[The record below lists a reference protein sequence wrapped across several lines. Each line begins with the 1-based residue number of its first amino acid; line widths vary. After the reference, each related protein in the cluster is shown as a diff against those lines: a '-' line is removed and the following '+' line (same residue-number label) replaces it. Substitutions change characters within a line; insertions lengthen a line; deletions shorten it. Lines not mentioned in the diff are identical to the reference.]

1 MRRFLDDD
9 SVIDSGNELLL
20 TTVAGGCAEGHQQPS
35 TSKVHYSVCTVTN
48 IIIT

>member
-20 TTVAGGCAEGHQQPS
+20 TTVADGRAEERHQQPS
-35 TSKVHYSVCTVTN
+35 GSKVHFSVCT
-48 IIIT
+48 